1 VYSIRRWLAIVS
13 LVIMLPMAWQL
24 AIGQVG
30 LLDAGMRAGVLL
42 VAVFVIGRLLA
53 FGARQF
59 ADTLDGAWEG
69 KVSKSEQASESS
81 S

>member
-1 VYSIRRWLAIVS
+1 MYSIRRWLAIVA

-24 AIGQVG
+24 ALGQIG

-42 VAVFVIGRLLA
+42 VAVFLLGRLLV

-69 KVSKSEQASESS
+69 KVSNLEQENESS

>member
-1 VYSIRRWLAIVS
+1 VYSIRRWLAIVA

-24 AIGQVG
+24 ARGQVG

-42 VAVFVIGRLLA
+42 VAVFLIGRLLV
-53 FGARQF
+53 FGAKQF

-69 KVSKSEQASESS
+69 KVNDLEQGSESS